1 VQLSNIP
8 SQKSLLNA
16 VKRYIEG
23 EAMQRLPAVGI
34 LPNIINLLPRMRG
47 WKLNRMYRRTP
58 VQMMNPETTGRIR
71 GRIDHVRDR

>member
-8 SQKSLLNA
+8 TQKSS
-16 VKRYIEG
+16 IEG

-47 WKLNRMYRRTP
+47 WKLNRVSRRTP